1 MSRGIYA
8 ATSKLINCSSAMNIT
23 GNNIA
28 NADTCGFK
36 KDKLVSQTFGEYLV
50 YKMGKDG
57 SSQIGGISHGIIEN
71 QVATSYQQGVLTA
84 TGRSLDLAIE
94 GEGFFN
100 LQTPEGQVR
109 LTRCGQFCL
118 NENGMLADASGN
130 LLLGKNGPLSI
141 GQADFTVS
149 EDGEIMV
156 EGKSAGVLLITCPT
170 DLTALVKEEG
180 TTFSYNAY
188 IDQAGN
194 FQGKVKQGFLESSN
208 VNMIDEM
215 SNMMQYSRSFQT
227 ASQIVKMM
235 DKVEERTVN
244 DLASM

>member
-1 MSRGIYA
+1 MTRGLYA
-8 ATSKLINCSSAMNIT
+8 ATSKLINCSSAMDVT
-23 GNNIA
+23 GNNIT

-36 KDKLVSQTFGEYLV
+36 KDKLISRTFGEYLV
-50 YKMGKDG
+50 YQIGKDG
-57 SSQIGGISHGIIEN
+57 GSQIGSISHGIIED
-71 QVATSYQQGVLTA
+71 QVSTSYEQGALSH

-100 LQTPEGQVR
+100 LQTPEGQIR
-109 LTRCGQFCL
+109 LSRNGQFCL

-130 LLLGKNGPLSI
+130 LVLGKNGLITI
-141 GQADFTVS
+141 GRADFSVS
-149 EDGEIMV
+149 GEGEIMV
-156 EGKSAGVLLITCPT
+156 DGKSAGNLLITCPS

-188 IDQAGN
+188 INQAES

-208 VNMIDEM
+208 VDMIDEM

-227 ASQIVKMM
+227 ASQIVKII
-235 DKVEERTVN
+235 DQIEEKSVN
-244 DLASM
+244 DIAAI